1 MKEMKKNP
9 EEIIGTTENDL
20 TFPPIEKQNIE
31 EKKSDCREKE
41 GSV

>member
-20 TFPPIEKQNIE
+20 TSPPIEK
-31 EKKSDCREKE
+31 
-41 GSV
+41 